1 MVIGDDKGYTT
12 KYAHLSAASVSAGQ
26 DVESGMQ
33 VGLMVSTGS
42 STGSHLHL
50 EGLYNGTY
58 YNPIFYFDVE
68 DGTLYG
74 KEPGG
79 GNETGNI
86 VPPGSYDEE
95 AVQRLMAEAEK
106 EIIEDGK
113 N

>member
-58 YNPIFYFDVE
+58 YNPIFYF
-68 DGTLYG
+68 
-74 KEPGG
+74 G